1 MARCCGGGCE
11 CKVSAGTRISVTG
24 IGSANDPFVIAAD
37 VTLLVQDTDV
47 INMSRGGSGT
57 GLDPWIISA
66 TFADTAQLGDIPDVN
81 VVGVTNAQVLGWNS
95 SLNKWTPRAPT
106 TAASGS
112 VQHDT
117 SLSGDGSGGSPLQVV
132 EATGGGLTTSAGGLG
147 LDDTT
152 KRTLVRKFASDA
164 ARVAASPTPT
174 VNDLSN
180 VTSRPGQVDYWTGS
194 QWLPVKS
201 QYSVDGA
208 GQQLLALSGA
218 YVDGASVTMMVR
230 HFSGVTAADGTLTVL
245 PNSLLTGRAG
255 VLSVTV
261 NVTGAQS
268 YMPVMG
274 TGSNYIYITARR
286 LDNGAVLASQ
296 NISGQVTAYVY

>member
-1 MARCCGGGCE
+1 
-11 CKVSAGTRISVTG
+11 
-24 IGSANDPFVIAAD
+24 
-37 VTLLVQDTDV
+37 
-47 INMSRGGSGT
+47 MSRGGSGT